1 MQVQTANI
9 VITKD
14 SEQGADQEKHLHRRP
29 RLRIVQLLNSLA
41 VGGAERMALNL
52 ALAQRDSGHE
62 PLLYCIEAEGNLAL
76 EARANGIRVTCFNK
90 KAGKSVRAVA
100 QIANSLTRDGAD
112 VLHTHNPS
120 AHYYGAPAAWLARIP
135 VVNTRHSPVSS
146 RGAEYRERYFRWLL
160 GLTDEVVF
168 VSRHAQQQIEPQWA
182 GRHVATRVIPNGVPV
197 ARFRRQRTRSGSNQP
212 FVFGA
217 IGRLVPVKCYDLLI
231 DAFRLVQDRAP
242 DSELHIVGDGPLLDD
257 LRSHVISAGVQG
269 RARIEPARLDVGEV
283 FRSFDAFVVS
293 SSSEGL
299 PMVVLEAM
307 AAGLPIVSTR
317 VGGIAEAVQE
327 GSFGWFCA
335 PGNCGELADA
345 MLATRRCSDLTERGQ
360 IAAQVAAAKYD
371 VGSVAERYME
381 LFAVLTRTAQAKTVR
396 AKKFGGSES

>member
-1 MQVQTANI
+1 MQGHI
-9 VITKD
+9 ITCD
-14 SEQGADQEKHLHRRP
+14 FEQGAHGKQHGRERP

-52 ALAQRDSGHE
+52 ALAQRDFGHE
-62 PLLYCIEAEGNLAL
+62 PLLYCIEAEGDLAL

-90 KAGKSVRAVA
+90 SPGRSVRAVA
-100 QIANSLTRDGAD
+100 QIAYSLIRDGAD

-160 GLTDEVVF
+160 SLTDEIVF

-182 GRHVATRVIPNGVPV
+182 GRHAATRVIPNGVPV
-197 ARFRRQRTRSGSNQP
+197 VRFRCQRTRSGSNQP

-231 DAFRLVQDRAP
+231 DAFRLVQERAP

-257 LRSHVISAGVQG
+257 LRRHVIRAGVQG
-269 RARIEPARLDVGEV
+269 RVRIEPARPDVDEV
-283 FRSFDAFVVS
+283 LRSFDAFVVS

-317 VGGIAEAVQE
+317 VGGIAEAVEE

-335 PGNCGELADA
+335 PGNYEGLADA
-345 MLATRRCSDLTERGQ
+345 MLASRRCSDLIERGQ
-360 IAAQVAAAKYD
+360 IAARVAAAKYD
-371 VGSVAERYME
+371 AGCVAGRYLE
-381 LFAVLTRTAQAKTVR
+381 LFAGLTRTKQAKAVR
-396 AKKFGGSES
+396 AKNSGGSES